1 MEQQELARERAY
13 VAQVQQLLYEVIRRA
28 EGSVSLQ
35 DETIRMMISDAW
47 DELRLKPTALSPWD
61 LEQLSAEIDRYQ
73 ARADFSRERMARAE
87 QMLLKPFF
95 DRVDFQENGANQS
108 EKIVIGLYSLSAPG
122 GELLVHDWRAP
133 VSSLYYDAMPGPAE
147 YDCPQGK
154 IVGTMTL
161 KRQYRFEN
169 GRLQY
174 YVDTDVSIDDQMLLD
189 LLSASSTGPMQQI
202 VSTIQK
208 EQNAAIRHENVH
220 LLSVCG
226 GAGCGKTSVAM
237 HRAAYLMYRY
247 RESLDARRIVILSPS
262 DAFSEYISSVLPSL
276 GEENAKTL
284 TLYRIVRK
292 LLARKMETPF
302 AQQEKLL
309 RDRDALRMESIEY
322 KSRPEFIAFLD
333 GFAARYTQMGPAFE
347 DLADKHGVL
356 ASREELIRL
365 YTQEFTLL
373 NPAYRLMRMRKTMES
388 RLDDRAKSLSDRYE
402 QKLMDRYRGK
412 ELEAATRMAAV
423 QHLHP
428 LRSQVNRALK
438 IDPLRLYAECMK
450 DAPDALARAARENA
464 EAGLLWWEDAVPASY
479 LWLKL
484 GFVGTDE
491 TIRHLLIDEAQ
502 DYTPLEMRFL
512 HRLYPQAHAT
522 LLGDPRQRTA
532 VALKDC
538 APERWGEWFDEPAAP
553 MVRLNRCYRSTRQIT
568 LFCNGLIQSDEIEPL
583 GRDGEAVYSGPFS
596 EDALK
601 DFLSAHA
608 HGSLAVVTPSHRM
621 AQLLSKRLAGS
632 ILLEPDEDA
641 VPHERGKVV
650 VSCLQLMKGL
660 EFDAVAVVWD
670 KPTDAPSERRR
681 LYTACSRALH
691 ALALFISPASLS

>member
-35 DETIRMMISDAW
+35 NETIRMMIADAW
-47 DELRLKPTALSPWD
+47 DELRLKPTALSPQD

-73 ARADFSRERMARAE
+73 TRAEFSRERMARGE

-95 DRVDFQENGANQS
+95 ARVDFQENGNDRID
-108 EKIVIGLYSLSAPG
+108 KIVIGLYSLSAPG

-147 YDCPQGK
+147 YTCPQGK
-154 IVGTMTL
+154 IVGRMTL
-161 KRQYRFEN
+161 KRQYRFEE

-189 LLSASSTGPMQQI
+189 LLSTSSAGPMQQI

-208 EQNAAIRHENVH
+208 EQNAAIRHENAH

-276 GEENAKTL
+276 GEENARAL
-284 TLYRIVRK
+284 TLHRIVRK
-292 LLARKMETPF
+292 LLSRKMETPF
-302 AQQEKLL
+302 ARQEKLL
-309 RDRDALRMESIEY
+309 HEPSALRLQSIAF
-322 KSRPEFIAFLD
+322 KSSPEFIQFLD
-333 GFAARYTQMGPAFE
+333 DFTLRYAQMGPAFE
-347 DLADKHGVL
+347 DLSDKHGLL

-365 YTQEFTLL
+365 YTREFTLL
-373 NPAYRLMRMRKTMES
+373 SPAYRLMRIRKIMES
-388 RLDDRAKSLSDRYE
+388 RLDERTKALSARYE
-402 QKLMDRYRGK
+402 KTLIDRYRGK
-412 ELEAATRMAAV
+412 ELESATRMAAV

-428 LRSQVNRALK
+428 LRSQVNQMLK
-438 IDPLRLYAECMK
+438 LNPLRLYAECMK
-450 DAPDALARAARENA
+450 DAPAELALAARENA
-464 EAGLLWWEDAVPASY
+464 EAGLLWWEDAAPAAY

-484 GFVGTDE
+484 GFVSADE
-491 TIRHLLIDEAQ
+491 SIRHLLVDEAQ
-502 DYTPLEMRFL
+502 DYTPLELRFL
-512 HRLYPQAHAT
+512 HRLYPRAHAT

-532 VALKDC
+532 LALDEC
-538 APERWGEWFDEPAAP
+538 APKRWGEWFEEPAAP
-553 MVRLNRCYRSTRQIT
+553 MVHLNRCYRSTRQIT
-568 LFCNGLIQSDEIEPL
+568 QFCNDLIRNYEIEPL
-583 GRDGEAVYSGPFS
+583 GRDGEAVCCQVFD
-596 EDALK
+596 EERLNA
-601 DFLSAHA
+601 FLSDHA
-608 HGSLAVVTPSHRM
+608 QGTLAIVTPSHRT
-621 AQLLSKRLAGS
+621 AQQISKRLPAAFLMENG
-632 ILLEPDEDA
+632 EDT
-641 VPHERGKVV
+641 VPHERGQIVIG
-650 VSCLQLMKGL
+650 CLQLMKGL

-670 KPTDAPSERRR
+670 RAADTPAERRG

-691 ALALFISPASLS
+691 ALALFTVPILPS